1 MEREQG
7 SELATNTDTLYLF
20 GGAALI
26 LFGSGLILSTPLVRR
41 YLTQVDAGNLVQGAL
56 ADITRYWR
64 LRNM

>member
-1 MEREQG
+1 MEREKR
-7 SELATNTDTLYLF
+7 SELTTDTDTLYLF

-41 YLTQVDAGNLVQGAL
+41 YLGQVDAGNLMSNAL
-56 ADITRYWR
+56 ADIGRYWR